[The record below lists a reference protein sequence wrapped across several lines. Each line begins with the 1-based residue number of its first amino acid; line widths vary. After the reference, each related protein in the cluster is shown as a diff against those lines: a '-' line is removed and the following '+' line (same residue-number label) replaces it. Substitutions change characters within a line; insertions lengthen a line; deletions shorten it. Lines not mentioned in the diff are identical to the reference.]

1 MQRAIILSRVSSRE
15 QAETGYSMSAQ
26 KKFLQDYTKSKFVVR
41 EEDVFEIEESAS
53 GDRQR
58 KIFSEM
64 MAHIKQEKIKTIIC
78 EKADRLTRNFRDMVM
93 IDEWLEHDEERE
105 VHLVKD
111 SLILRKGSRSQEK
124 LNWGI
129 RVLLAKN
136 FAENL
141 SEEVKKGVRE
151 KLSQGWLPARPKIGY
166 ETIGDKGHKTHR
178 INEAEAVYIRK
189 IFSLYATGTYSLK
202 RLMLAMYD
210 AGFRTRNGRRVSI
223 SHLQRLLTDPI
234 YIGQIEWMGKI
245 YPGKHKPI
253 ISKETFD
260 KVGAILKGKATPK
273 LSKHYYLFKGLFRC
287 ANCGGLVTWER
298 HKGIVYGHCNYRYR
312 KCEKRHWVVESD
324 IVSQLLWYFDRLKL
338 DNKEVEQWLLKAL
351 KESHSEE
358 IIFFDTTLEKLYL
371 ELARWQ
377 KRLDGLYDDKLDE
390 AITKQQYDEKF
401 KRFSRGKEQVAQAIA
416 KHSKNATEYM
426 ELSHNLYELSQK
438 GRLIY
443 ESADPDQKRELLKLV
458 FGKLELDGEHA
469 ALEYSKP
476 FQLLSFAVQETN
488 KYDQSSEIIFDFKIA
503 NIFSELKNTLID
515 KRKNTTF
522 GDVHSYWLGR

>member
-166 ETIGDKGHKTHR
+166 ETIGD
-178 INEAEAVYIRK
+178 
-189 IFSLYATGTYSLK
+189 
-202 RLMLAMYD
+202 
-210 AGFRTRNGRRVSI
+210 
-223 SHLQRLLTDPI
+223 
-234 YIGQIEWMGKI
+234 
-245 YPGKHKPI
+245 
-253 ISKETFD
+253 
-260 KVGAILKGKATPK
+260 
-273 LSKHYYLFKGLFRC
+273 
-287 ANCGGLVTWER
+287 
-298 HKGIVYGHCNYRYR
+298 
-312 KCEKRHWVVESD
+312 
-324 IVSQLLWYFDRLKL
+324 
-338 DNKEVEQWLLKAL
+338 
-351 KESHSEE
+351 
-358 IIFFDTTLEKLYL
+358 
-371 ELARWQ
+371 
-377 KRLDGLYDDKLDE
+377 
-390 AITKQQYDEKF
+390 
-401 KRFSRGKEQVAQAIA
+401 
-416 KHSKNATEYM
+416 
-426 ELSHNLYELSQK
+426 
-438 GRLIY
+438 
-443 ESADPDQKRELLKLV
+443 
-458 FGKLELDGEHA
+458 
-469 ALEYSKP
+469 
-476 FQLLSFAVQETN
+476 
-488 KYDQSSEIIFDFKIA
+488 
-503 NIFSELKNTLID
+503 
-515 KRKNTTF
+515 
-522 GDVHSYWLGR
+522 